1 MADQKDNVGLAG
13 IKKLKGRANYPDWC
27 TAMESYLDLEDLWD
41 AVEGKET
48 DAKKVKKAKAK
59 IILCIEETN
68 FVHIRDCKTAKE
80 VWDSLKTTFEDTG
93 LSNKISLLRTLITT
107 RLEACANV
115 EEYVNKIVST
125 AHKLNSLKLTV
136 SDEWIGCILLAGLP
150 EIYKPM
156 IMGIESSGVKI
167 TADSIKTKILTRVLK
182 VKKKRHVKVFLCK
195 KN

>member
-1 MADQKDNVGLAG
+1 
-13 IKKLKGRANYPDWC
+13 
-27 TAMESYLDLEDLWD
+27 LWD

-93 LSNKISLLRTLITT
+93 LTNKISLLRTLITT

-115 EEYVNKIVST
+115 EVPGEEAESALFVKRKNFQKKKFQPKKDDQRKCHYCDEAGHWIAECPKKKAKESNAGNKKKDDKKVFCSVFSAGATKPKEWYLDSGATSHMVNDKSVMKNFVSM
-125 AHKLNSLKLTV
+125 K
-136 SDEWIGCILLAGLP
+136 
-150 EIYKPM
+150 
-156 IMGIESSGVKI
+156 
-167 TADSIKTKILTRVLK
+167 DSICSEQKYS
-182 VKKKRHVKVFLCK
+182 
-195 KN
+195 